1 MMLLTLVNVL
11 LRGIG
16 MLFQVY
22 LAGRIG
28 AAGLGLLQLILSAG
42 SLAMTVGISGSRVAV
57 MYLCAEEFGHR
68 RLSGVRSAVLHGLC
82 YGALCSAAAAGALYA
97 LAAPIASRYVGD
109 LRAAG
114 ALRLLALSI
123 PANTC
128 CAILSGYFTACG
140 RIRRLT
146 TVEVCERLLSVLF
159 TVVLLFFAQDDLARS
174 CEAIAAGSGLACVFS
189 AAWLL
194 LLFLRATRGQKSPPK
209 AHAMTPRLLRLS
221 VPLAASDYLR
231 MGLSTIEQFLIPWGL
246 ARAGGTQEA
255 SMAAYGAICGMVFPV
270 LMFPA
275 SMLYALSDLL
285 VPKLALL
292 DAQADDARIQMLVGR
307 CLRMGV
313 LFAGACAALLLSLS
327 GSLGQLLYDSER
339 VGRYLAIFAPTI
351 LFLYLDA
358 ITDGM
363 LKGLGQQLASARY
376 NTLTSFLDV
385 VFLYLLLP
393 RFGLAGY
400 YVSFVA
406 THLVNFALSIR
417 RLVRVTGYR
426 LDGRTV
432 FRTLFSAG
440 AAGLSCFCFS
450 FSQPFL
456 LIVFRI
462 LSFCLVFFLLLSLT
476 NAISPRDLRWLR
488 KTILPRSRRKHGVDT
503 APKNT

>member
-1 MMLLTLVNVL
+1 MLLTLVNVL

-16 MLFQVY
+16 MLFQIY

-42 SLAMTVGISGSRVAV
+42 SLAMTVGISGARVAV
-57 MYLCAEEFGHR
+57 MILCAEEFGHR
-68 RLSGVRSAVLHGLC
+68 RPGGVRSAVLHGLL
-82 YGALCSAAAAGALYA
+82 YGMLCSLLAAAALYA
-97 LAAPIASRYVGD
+97 LASPIAARYVGD

-123 PANTC
+123 PANTV

-146 TVEVCERLLSVLF
+146 AVEVCERLLSVLF
-159 TVVLLFFAQDDLARS
+159 TVALLSFAQDDLARA
-174 CEAIAAGSGLACVFS
+174 CQAIAAGSGLACLCS
-189 AAWLL
+189 AARLFWL
-194 LLFLRATRGQKSPPK
+194 FQSATRDQRQPAKTSSMPR
-209 AHAMTPRLLRLS
+209 RLLRLS

-231 MGLSTIEQFLIPWGL
+231 MLLASAEQFLIPWGL
-246 ARAGGTQEA
+246 ARAGGSQQDA
-255 SMAAYGAICGMVFPV
+255 MAAYGAICAMVFPV

-292 DAQADDARIQMLVGR
+292 EAQGNESHIRTLVGR
-307 CLRMGV
+307 CLRMGA
-313 LFAGACAALLLSLS
+313 LFAGAWAALLFALSS
-327 GSLGQLLYDSER
+327 ALGLLLYDSAQ
-339 VGRYLAIFAPTI
+339 VGRYLALFAPTV

-385 VFLYLLLP
+385 VLLYLLLP
-393 RFGLAGY
+393 RFSLAGY
-400 YVSFVA
+400 YVSFTV
-406 THLVNFALSIR
+406 THLINFALSIR
-417 RLVRVTGYR
+417 RLMRVTGWRPY
-426 LDGRTV
+426 GRTLL
-432 FRTLFSAG
+432 RTLFCAG

-450 FSQPFL
+450 LPSVPLEML
-456 LIVFRI
+456 LRTC
-462 LSFCLVFFLLLSLT
+462 SFFLVFSLLLSLT
-476 NAISPRDLRWLR
+476 GAILLRDARWLKRTLFPRTGR
-488 KTILPRSRRKHGVDT
+488 KRAVDT
-503 APKNT
+503 AAKNT